1 MIQKPLV
8 SIVLCAFVFSL
19 TGCAGEPSLTGEQLR
34 QRYPDQTY
42 MSIDGVS
49 LRYRQIGLGRPLV
62 FLHGFLEDSRIWR
75 QVTPGLTYGNTVY
88 ELDLMGCGLS
98 EKPQDQTYDIATHV
112 RQVRTFIET
121 FHLEN
126 IILAGHD
133 FGGIVATAYALRYPD
148 NVHKLALMSTP
159 LSSDPLSLNVRLLGI
174 RFVGEALSGDWMLRR
189 ILKDGVLQPDAMSDA
204 KVQEY
209 LEPYQHD
216 PGARRAVLKL
226 LREFNLNQVIER
238 EILPKLDKLA
248 MPTLLVW
255 GGQDPYTT
263 MDLARQLD
271 VAIPQA
277 DLQVVTNTGH
287 YLLEERPEQVRA
299 ILKEF
304 IDT

>member
-8 SIVLCAFVFSL
+8 SIVLFAFVFSL
-19 TGCAGEPSLTGEQLR
+19 TGCEGEPSLTGEQMR

-49 LRYRQIGLGRPLV
+49 
-62 FLHGFLEDSRIWR
+62 
-75 QVTPGLTYGNTVY
+75 
-88 ELDLMGCGLS
+88 
-98 EKPQDQTYDIATHV
+98 
-112 RQVRTFIET
+112 
-121 FHLEN
+121 
-126 IILAGHD
+126 
-133 FGGIVATAYALRYPD
+133 LRYPD

-174 RFVGEALSGDWMLRR
+174 RFVGEALSGDWLLRR

-209 LEPYQHD
+209 LELYQRD
-216 PGARRAVLKL
+216 PGARQAVLKF
-226 LREFNLNQVIER
+226 LREFNLNQAIER
-238 EILPKLDKLA
+238 EILPRLDELT
-248 MPTLLVW
+248 MPILLVW

-263 MDLARQLD
+263 MDLARRLD

-287 YLLEERPEQVRA
+287 YLLEERPEEVHA
-299 ILKEF
+299 LLKEF